1 MNLRAP
7 TPHLDEARAEFHAD
21 RPRLAVE
28 SLEQRLQRHLPGAHC
43 YRDGREWVV
52 CRLSALARVEL
63 ARRPS
68 EREAIDVAISLHG
81 GGR

>member
-1 MNLRAP
+1 MSALA
-7 TPHLDEARAEFHAD
+7 EARAEFLAT

-28 SLEQRLQRHLPGAHC
+28 SLAQRLERHLPGAHC

-63 ARRPS
+63 SRAAS
-68 EREAIDVAISLHG
+68 EREAIDVAISLWG
-81 GGR
+81 SR